1 MPRDTLIQH
10 EEPQTR
16 QTAKLI
22 HISDISHIDSEEG
35 IGGIDVARRD
45 FFFLFTSPGG
55 QCYSWRQEKRRPARR
70 RGAEEEESR
79 KEMGREEES
88 KRIAY
93 GKDET
98 VALGSR

>member
-45 FFFLFTSPGG
+45 FFFFLPLLVASAIPGG
-55 QCYSWRQEKRRPARR
+55 RRSAVQHEGEERR
-70 RGAEEEESR
+70 RKKAGRRWEGKKSR
-79 KEMGREEES
+79 RG
-88 KRIAY
+88 
-93 GKDET
+93 
-98 VALGSR
+98 

>member
-35 IGGIDVARRD
+35 IGGIDVARRV

-55 QCYSWRQEKRRPARR
+55 QCYSRRQLSCSGRRSAVQHEGDERR
-70 RGAEEEESR
+70 RKKTGDGKGRRVEEDR
-79 KEMGREEES
+79 IRE
-88 KRIAY
+88 R
-93 GKDET
+93 
-98 VALGSR
+98 